1 MKYKKLENLEA
12 GWKWLYLM
20 KKSHEGHFITKYKVK
35 SEDEHLT
42 NTLQSIENQPELINE
57 WISEHLSPDLVVKL
71 DQAIRARRKRFF
83 NAEHQTTRKKSIDLE
98 YSVWQRL
105 SKLSKRRE
113 KTLSETII
121 QLIEDAEE
129 KDKYAKR
136 INTLRNDIEDI
147 LKN

>member
-20 KKSHEGHFITKYKVK
+20 KKAHEGHPITNSVVR

-42 NTLQSIENQPELINE
+42 ALFQSYEHQPEQINQ
-57 WISEHLSPDLVVKL
+57 WILQHLNPDLTIKL
-71 DQAIRARRKRFF
+71 DQAIRARRKRYF

-98 YSVWQRL
+98 YSVWVRL
-105 SKLSKRRE
+105 SQLSKRRG
-113 KTLSETII
+113 KTLSETVI

-129 KDKYAKR
+129 KDKYAKHMSM
-136 INTLRNDIEDI
+136 LRNDLADL
-147 LKN
+147 LKD